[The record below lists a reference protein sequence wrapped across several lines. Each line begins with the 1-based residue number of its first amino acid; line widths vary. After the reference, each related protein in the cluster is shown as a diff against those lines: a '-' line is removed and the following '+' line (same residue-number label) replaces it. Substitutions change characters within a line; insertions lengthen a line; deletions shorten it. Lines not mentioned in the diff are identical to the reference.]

1 MSNNDSAITD
11 VFADSTDFNVDRLNN
26 KSSFNHI
33 PMDTMISRVDNGTVL
48 MSEMAKIFQARLDVE
63 DREIGFSIRVSRP
76 NLYELEIP
84 NSSAEKS
91 LGCVLAYCFDIQSV
105 V

>member
-1 MSNNDSAITD
+1 MSNRDDTIITD
-11 VFADSTDFNVDRLNN
+11 VFSDSVDFNVDTINN

-33 PMDTMISRVDNGTVL
+33 PMDTAISRVDNGTVL
-48 MSEMAKIFQARLDVE
+48 MAEMAKIFQARLDVE

-84 NSSAEKS
+84 SSTAEKS
-91 LGCVLAYCFDIQSV
+91 LGWVQQTFLLITIT
-105 V
+105 